1 MARAK
6 SFVTHMTGGPVDLPS
21 TILGIRE
28 ALPAEMREGFNSEV
42 EQADAADL
50 PLLLARWA
58 MRIPTDQ
65 DAAEAELAD
74 RVRAGDFSGVTFDSE
89 SDDAWRSAG

>member
-6 SFVTHMTGGPVDLPS
+6 SFVMHMTGGPVELPS

-28 ALPAEMREGFNSEV
+28 ALPERQRDEFNAEV
-42 EQADAADL
+42 EHAEAADL

-58 MRIPTDQ
+58 MRIPAEQ
-65 DAAEAELAD
+65 DAAEADVVD
-74 RVRAGDFSGVTFDSE
+74 RVKAGDFSGVTFDNE